1 MKQWERDFF
10 IKSSMR
16 NTENL
21 LQSLVSK
28 DNSGLMKK
36 LKEQSQQSYDD
47 AMEWE
52 RLKKEHADDNKKQEP
67 QEVKLTLNGKEIK
80 GSVED
85 AIVEE
90 ISKAFK

>member
-1 MKQWERDFF
+1 
-10 IKSSMR
+10 
-16 NTENL
+16 
-21 LQSLVSK
+21 
-28 DNSGLMKK
+28 MKK

-90 ISKAFK
+90 LQKAFK